1 MLFLAVFI
9 CVFTAGAQNLIVNP
23 GFENDFTQWSALWTH
38 DAGVGTAQIITSPV
52 HSGGKACH
60 IHHWG
65 LQDWSLEPQTIV
77 SVKPGQLYEYSA
89 WVRVDSLASG
99 GNVTIDVADGKL
111 TFAFAKGE
119 AADKQKDVAGR
130 EEEDDHE

>member
-1 MLFLAVFI
+1 MQDEVKRPLTDELLF
-9 CVFTAGAQNLIVNP
+9 GA
-23 GFENDFTQWSALWTH
+23 
-38 DAGVGTAQIITSPV
+38 
-52 HSGGKACH
+52 
-60 IHHWG
+60 
-65 LQDWSLEPQTIV
+65 
-77 SVKPGQLYEYSA
+77 
-89 WVRVDSLASG
+89 LASG